1 MLVSEV
7 MLLLFVAE
15 WIRSQYRVQEKRLD
29 EDIRN
34 VFTRVEER
42 ITNDTLDRTV
52 ALVLQQNPPDKGQG
66 KMEINYVID
75 SSSTSVKIHD
85 SASGPFIMKHAPAFT
100 MPTGI
105 RDDTLLGQRV
115 KRMEI
120 KRFSDIPHLP
130 DDIKKILRVTIRQA
144 ASSTHFFGTGFM
156 LAIDSTQLRKGFV
169 ADLKK
174 KQLPAD
180 VYWDTLAV
188 QKTAPLFSYR
198 QSNESDLSVIRVKG
212 YQLYLFKML
221 LPQAGFSF
229 VLLLLTG
236 LAFWMAYRNMKQQT
250 AFSEQKDSFISNIS
264 HELKT
269 PVATTKVALEA
280 LSTYNALDDPA
291 RSRKYLQMAT
301 WEIARL
307 EALINR
313 VMNTIMAEDGRIS
326 LDKETIHLPAL
337 LQEITGMLQPLLAQ
351 KDKKITWQ
359 QPDEPVLIEADKMHM
374 QGTVYN
380 LLDNAVKYGGD
391 TIGISL
397 EAPEGKA
404 VLKIS
409 DNGPGIPAAY
419 HRKIFE
425 KFFRVPSGNRH
436 DVKGHGLGL
445 SYAWYVVQA
454 HGGTIAVESSGNEG
468 ATFVITLPLSKHTHE
483 A

>member
-1 MLVSEV
+1 MLASEV

-34 VFTRVEER
+34 VFTRVEEQL
-42 ITNDTLDRTV
+42 TNDTLDRTV
-52 ALVLQQNPPDKGQG
+52 ALVLQQNPPDKGRG

-75 SSSTSVKIHD
+75 SSSTAVKIQD
-85 SASGPFIMKHAPAFT
+85 SASGPFMMKHAPVFT
-100 MPTGI
+100 RPTGI
-105 RDDTLLGQRV
+105 PDDTLLGQRV

-144 ASSTHFFGTGFM
+144 ASSTHFFGTGF
-156 LAIDSTQLRKGFV
+156 LLVIDSTQLRKGFI
-169 ADLKK
+169 ADLQK

-180 VYWDTLAV
+180 VYWDTLARR
-188 QKTAPLFSYR
+188 KNDPLFTYR
-198 QSNESDLSVIRVKG
+198 QINETDPSVIRVRG

-236 LAFWMAYRNMKQQT
+236 LAFWMAYRNIKQQT

-391 TIGISL
+391 TIHISL